1 VDQSSQAPLDW
12 IVLKIAQRCN
22 LNCTYCY
29 VYNRGDDSWKQ
40 RPPIISL
47 EIVEALGHRIAEQ
60 CAKYSLQRFVVELH
74 GGEPLLVGKK
84 HMQRILDTLRGL
96 CPSVELRVILQTN
109 GTLLD
114 EEWLELF
121 ERNKMSFGISLDGP
135 PERAD
140 RHRIFLNTGEGSTR
154 RVLANIER
162 LRRAGPKFD
171 RLLGGILCVVDPSMN
186 GGDLVRWFAENDFPY
201 YEFLLPDGNYAN
213 PPAGWT
219 GAEPMRRF
227 LLEAFDAWY
236 AMGKN
241 APEIRLFE
249 VMMLAFMGVKP
260 QLDALGGD
268 LRKLCVVESD
278 GSIGVSDV
286 LRFCQSDYSVD
297 RLNVLTDPLDART
310 DAYRIDELQRPC
322 TTCERCPHLKSCGG
336 GYLPHRFD
344 GTSFANPSIYCE
356 ALYALGE
363 RMAEVIRADM
373 PPSLVVLRPVHTSLA
388 GQPSEAGSP

>member
-1 VDQSSQAPLDW
+1 MAQPSQAPLDW

-47 EIVEALGHRIAEQ
+47 EIVEAIGRRIAEQ

-74 GGEPLLVGKK
+74 GGEPLLVGKN
-84 HMQRILDTLRGL
+84 HMQRIVDTLRGL
-96 CPSVELRVILQTN
+96 CPGVELRIILQTN

-114 EEWLELF
+114 EEWLDLF
-121 ERNKMSFGISLDGP
+121 ERNAMSFGISLDGP
-135 PERAD
+135 PDLAD
-140 RHRIFLNTGEGSTR
+140 RHRIFLNTGGGSTR
-154 RVLANIER
+154 HILANIER
-162 LRRAGPKFD
+162 LRRAGDRFD
-171 RLLGGILCVVDPSMN
+171 RLLGGILCVVDPSVN
-186 GGDLVRWFAENDFPY
+186 GGDLVRWFADNGFPFF
-201 YEFLLPDGNYAN
+201 EFLLPDGNYAN
-213 PPAGWT
+213 PPADWT
-219 GAEPMRRF
+219 GAGPMRRF

-241 APEIRLFE
+241 APQIRLFE
-249 VMMLAFMGVKP
+249 VMLMGFMGVKP
-260 QLDALGGD
+260 ELDALGGD

-286 LRFCQSDYSVD
+286 IRFCQGEFSVD

-310 DAYRIDELQRPC
+310 DAYRIEELQRPC
-322 TTCERCPHLKSCGG
+322 TTCERCPHFKSCGG

-344 GTSFANPSIYCE
+344 GKSFANPSLYCE

-363 RMAEVIRADM
+363 RMAEVIRADV
-373 PPSLVVLRPVHTSLA
+373 PASLVVVQPVRTA
-388 GQPSEAGSP
+388 ADGPENEAVSP